1 MVPMTTL
8 VARHVLAGNVLA
20 IEPCTSVYRIHAH
33 VYPYRQLL
41 VWATRYL
48 QCSSFVVESKKRV
61 KVVKVDYT
69 GTLAYLGTRCTA
81 CIVYVMYHSRYVY
94 AARIP
99 VHVQSFTLCYNGAQN
114 VLYNVSCWPS
124 VKALNLCRSG
134 PRITSPSFSL
144 FPEQVPILCVSSE
157 SIYTFFGLFFF
168 LFVCFL
174 LCFS

>member
-1 MVPMTTL
+1 MIDGTSQQKQWLLKWYSILKIILVKSCTQSSMVPMTTL

-114 VLYNVSCWPS
+114 VLYNVVVGHQLKHSTC
-124 VKALNLCRSG
+124 AD
-134 PRITSPSFSL
+134 
-144 FPEQVPILCVSSE
+144 QVQE
-157 SIYTFFGLFFF
+157 
-168 LFVCFL
+168 
-174 LCFS
+174 